1 MKKTEK
7 EQPNDNRA
15 LKDMERENL
24 RSREWSSVKCHRE
37 WKWELTR
44 DIRGKDH

>member
-7 EQPNDNRA
+7 EQPNDSRA
-15 LKDMERENL
+15 LEGMEGENL
-24 RSREWSSVKCHRE
+24 RSREWSTVKCHRE
-37 WKWELTR
+37 WQRELTR